1 MMKNA
6 EAAILQ
12 SEGSKFEDW
21 GVKKMVLLHFC
32 TFPHPSSPFCYWWL
46 IMKKH
51 SLMLYRSPNPNP

>member
-32 TFPHPSSPFCYWWL
+32 TFPPPPPPFVTDDSS
-46 IMKKH
+46 
-51 SLMLYRSPNPNP
+51 

>member
-32 TFPHPSSPFCYWWL
+32 TSPPL
-46 IMKKH
+46 LL
-51 SLMLYRSPNPNP
+51 LMTHHEETQLNALP

>member
-32 TFPHPSSPFCYWWL
+32 TFPPPL
-46 IMKKH
+46 LPLLL
-51 SLMLYRSPNPNP
+51 LMTHHEETQLNALP